1 MSFSVY
7 FKEKLLKHDIIRK
20 IIKENIGKKSIN
32 KYITIRE
39 IVEQPEELN
48 KAIILKTNFETKN
61 IKENVIIK
69 SSFFE
74 QDFSDIS
81 TYNSF
86 EIEMQIHENIIR
98 KLISNFNSPC
108 LVDCLGSRLCIEKS
122 KKSKEKRTTV
132 LLLEEIKY
140 LTLSKYIFN
149 KSSLDVEE
157 FLSLIFQIYYTLL
170 CFNRV
175 LLRHN
180 DIHLDNILIEE
191 LPEKMSIYF
200 EVPKIGI
207 VKIKTKFLVKI
218 YDYDR
223 SSAINSKVE
232 RNSLLDFLV
241 CELVGTCNKF
251 NPKFDTFKITMDL
264 KHILSFEEDSRRENI
279 NDPVKNLLSIFE
291 NKEFRLRWNLDS
303 ELKENNDSHLEDN
316 NDSHL
321 EDNNDSHL
329 EDNNDSH
336 LEDNN
341 DSDLE
346 EDNDSHLEDN
356 NDSDLEENNDSENED
371 FSNDTD
377 VKNKRVY
384 IENSDKCLE
393 IIKQFYNQELL
404 KNVKTNMYRLLQND
418 DILNDDTFKTNE
430 QILKVIINNSKQI
443 KIINENKRNEIES
456 NNIIFKPPEQVVPKI
471 IKFKPT
477 KEIKEPLNSLENIK
491 KYYVIGDLQDFEDI
505 KPFMENY
512 YNENKNSLN
521 ELISK
526 FYEKFPY
533 TRKLSEDNRYTY
545 NVALTILSSKTYNQ
559 TVEWIKQAT
568 LNQEKY
574 ILQAMNDV
582 FVVFDGVLPFEI
594 SKIVPI
600 N

>member
-303 ELKENNDSHLEDN
+303 ELKGDN

-329 EDNNDSH
+329 ED
-336 LEDNN
+336 
-341 DSDLE
+341 
-346 EDNDSHLEDN
+346 
-356 NDSDLEENNDSENED
+356 NNDSENED